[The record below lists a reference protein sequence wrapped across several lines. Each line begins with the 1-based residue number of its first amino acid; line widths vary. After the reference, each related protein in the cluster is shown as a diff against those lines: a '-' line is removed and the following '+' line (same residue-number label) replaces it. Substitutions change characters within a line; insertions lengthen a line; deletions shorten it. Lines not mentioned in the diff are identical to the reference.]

1 MKLQQTIDELEKK
14 AAQYTEAANALRIV
28 LSQEQSN
35 NGGGAS
41 ANGSNGSSSGS
52 SNGASGSNG
61 SRTVARAQSNGVG
74 NKVAKAKKTEGKKP
88 GRKRGAVS
96 PETRAKISAAIKER
110 HQQRK
115 AQAA

>member
-41 ANGSNGSSSGS
+41 TNGSNGSSS
-52 SNGASGSNG
+52 GASGSNG
-61 SRTVARAQSNGVG
+61 SRTVARAQSNGVA

-88 GRKRGAVS
+88 GRKRAAVS

-110 HQQRK
+110 HKQRK
-115 AQAA
+115 AQTS